1 MVEKII
7 WTATARE
14 DLREIVLRIA
24 ADRPLLAET
33 YGLELIATAETVAE
47 FPHLGRFVP
56 EFADHSLREIIKA
69 PYRIIYERFPSP
81 AAPRNHAGLAR
92 SARHAG
98 NRSPALAVT
107 PSKI

>member
-33 YGLELIATAETVAE
+33 YGLELIATAET
-47 FPHLGRFVP
+47 
-56 EFADHSLREIIKA
+56 S
-69 PYRIIYERFPSP
+69 PYPTSI
-81 AAPRNHAGLAR
+81 A
-92 SARHAG
+92 
-98 NRSPALAVT
+98 
-107 PSKI
+107 

>member
-33 YGLELIATAETVAE
+33 YGLELIAAAETVAK

-56 EFADHSLREIIKA
+56 EFEDQSLREIIKA
-69 PYRIIYERFPSP
+69 PYRIIYELFPHQ
-81 AAPRNHAGLAR
+81 PRPVIMRVWHGAR
-92 SARHAG
+92 G
-98 NRSPALAVT
+98 T
-107 PSKI
+107 PEIVRPPSL